1 VWRGVTK
8 VTRHEE
14 DIMDKQTI
22 PPDDVDYAAEATSVL
37 TRCGWTGEMLFNF
50 IRTDEN
56 HRVFNA
62 TIALGA
68 LADGVTK
75 ENEKDRAPQ
84 VLGHLQRALAP
95 QPSGRWSPL
104 VARRTAQAKQ
114 GIAARLSEMF
124 SALYRDAERRP
135 VIWLKALIDQIDLE
149 LKGLDRQRGEAQAQ
163 LRQAEAELQPLQQRI
178 NQFLQAN
185 ASRQTIT
192 RFVEF
197 LATLFQ
203 NIDRGVGLTSVVL
216 MAERLVNDRETYAF
230 AVDTASAASNVLQ
243 EIRGQ
248 VQAERERLDQF
259 VLRCRSVAQQLTAAR
274 SSAQARLAAHP
285 YADINLAQDGLI
297 DRLSVRLSTETP
309 SQQLTQ
315 LLSLEEAQLFQKW
328 REEWLKHTRQH
339 TQTISLLELMEME
352 AAEIKARQERE
363 DEHDDL
369 VVATLEAAYRRASTP
384 ALDLEKRVTP
394 REWWLVGVPDETN
407 SGFAFENAT
416 LVGTGRRDQVQFVH
430 VEVGLAPQDVMA
442 YAATRDPFEQA
453 TLHRNFYVFEALAQ
467 DDHARQVFA
476 LSLAVGV
483 IGTKGGAFVLN
494 RDPVQ
499 ALGANVEDALDRFT
513 QQPEWVKD
521 AEEAIDDVPVS
532 EVIDR
537 LEAYLAR
544 GRGVQD
550 ELWWEFASYVRDRL
564 GSMKHQAV
572 FVRREA

>member
-1 VWRGVTK
+1 
-8 VTRHEE
+8 
-14 DIMDKQTI
+14 
-22 PPDDVDYAAEATSVL
+22 
-37 TRCGWTGEMLFNF
+37 MLFNF

-114 GIAARLSEMF
+114 VIASRLSEMLG
-124 SALYRDAERRP
+124 AVYRDAERRP
-135 VIWLKALIDQIDLE
+135 AIWLKALIDQIDLE
-149 LKGLDRQRGEAQAQ
+149 IKGLDRQRSEAQAQ

-216 MAERLVNDRETYAF
+216 MAERLVNDRELYAF
-230 AVDTASAASNVLQ
+230 AVDTAAAAGSVLQ

-248 VQAERERLDQF
+248 IQAEREQLDEF

-297 DRLSVRLSTETP
+297 DRLSARLPGDGP
-309 SQQLTQ
+309 SQPLNQVLP
-315 LLSLEEAQLFQKW
+315 LDEARLFQTW
-328 REEWLKHTRQH
+328 REEWMKHTRQH

-352 AAEIKARQERE
+352 AAEIKLRQEQE

-416 LVGTGRRDQVQFVH
+416 LVGTGRSDQVQFMH
-430 VEVGLAPQDVMA
+430 VEVGLAPQDVMT
-442 YAATRDPFEQA
+442 YIATRDPFEQA
-453 TLHRNFYVFEALAQ
+453 ALHRNFYVFEALAQ

-476 LSLAVGV
+476 LGLAVGV
-483 IGTKGGAFVLN
+483 IGTKGGGFVLN
-494 RDPVQ
+494 GH
-499 ALGANVEDALDRFT
+499 AAETLGANVEDALERFA
-513 QQPEWVKD
+513 QRPELVKT
-521 AEEAIDDVPVS
+521 AEEAINDVPLN
-532 EVIDR
+532 EMLDR

-564 GSMKHQAV
+564 ELLKHQAV